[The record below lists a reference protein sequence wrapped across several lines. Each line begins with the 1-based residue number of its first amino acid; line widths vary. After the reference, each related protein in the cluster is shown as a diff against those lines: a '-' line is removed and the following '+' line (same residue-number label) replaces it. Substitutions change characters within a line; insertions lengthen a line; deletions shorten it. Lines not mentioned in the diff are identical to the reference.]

1 MTQGKIGANMPDV
14 REDTMALIARY
25 YAAFNAMDIEAILA
39 CLTDDVAHD
48 INQGARE
55 TGKDAFRA
63 FLGRMDHA
71 YSEQLRDIVIMTSTD
86 GTRAAA
92 EFMVHGVYKVAD
104 DGFPPAHGQSYV
116 LPAGGFFDITDGKIS
131 RVSVYYNLTDWIAQ
145 VS

>member
-71 YSEQLRDIVIMTSTD
+71 YSEQLREIVIMTSTD

>member
-1 MTQGKIGANMPDV
+1 MPDV
-14 REDTMALIARY
+14 RENTMALIERY
-25 YAAFNAMDIEAILA
+25 YAAFNAMDIDAILA

-48 INQGARE
+48 INQGERE

-71 YSEQLRDIVIMTSTD
+71 YSEQLQDIIVMTSTD
-86 GTRAAA
+86 GARAAA

-104 DGFPPAHGQSYV
+104 EGFPPAHGQSYV
-116 LPAGGFFDITDGKIS
+116 LPAGGFFDITDGKIM
-131 RVSVYYNLTDWIAQ
+131 RVSVYYNLADWIAQ

>member
-1 MTQGKIGANMPDV
+1 MPDV

>member
-1 MTQGKIGANMPDV
+1 MPDV

-116 LPAGGFFDITDGKIS
+116 LPAGGFFDITDGKIA

>member
-1 MTQGKIGANMPDV
+1 MPDV
-14 REDTMALIARY
+14 RENTMALIERY
-25 YAAFNAMDIEAILA
+25 YAAFNAMDIDAILD

-71 YSEQLRDIVIMTSTD
+71 YSEQCQDIIVMTSTD
-86 GTRAAA
+86 GARAAA

-104 DGFPPAHGQSYV
+104 EGFPPAHGQSYV
-116 LPAGGFFDITDGKIS
+116 LPAGGFFDVTDGKIT

>member
-116 LPAGGFFDITDGKIS
+116 LPAGGFFDITDGKIA

>member
-1 MTQGKIGANMPDV
+1 MPDV

-25 YAAFNAMDIEAILA
+25 YAAFNAMDIEEILA

>member
-71 YSEQLRDIVIMTSTD
+71 YSEQLREIVIMTSTD

-116 LPAGGFFDITDGKIS
+116 LPAGGFFDITDGKIA